1 MMLIIPKAHL
11 PFPYASTPRFLLFQG
26 KKTRQHRSD
35 PAEERSADNEVWP
48 ELWLNSFATGL
59 LPGHGA
65 AVKTRPLGKHHVKP
79 EWKCQHN
86 PKAIAANLNHRH
98 YSGSFLALLLFF
110 PKIACKINRASD

>member
-11 PFPYASTPRFLLFQG
+11 PFPYTSTPRFLLFQG

-35 PAEERSADNEVWP
+35 PAEERSADKEVWP

-65 AVKTRPLGKHHVKP
+65 AVKTRPLGKHHMKP

-86 PKAIAANLNHRH
+86 PKAIASQPQPQTLQWQL
-98 YSGSFLALLLFF
+98 SCIVVVF
-110 PKIACKINRASD
+110 P

>member
-1 MMLIIPKAHL
+1 MDDANYPKSSSL
-11 PFPYASTPRFLLFQG
+11 FPTPKLLLFQG
-26 KKTRQHRSD
+26 KQTRQHRSD
-35 PAEERSADNEVWP
+35 PAEDRSADNEVWP

-79 EWKCQHN
+79 EGKCQHN

-98 YSGSFLALLLFF
+98 YCDSFFALLLFF
-110 PKIACKINRASD
+110 PKIACKIKKPVIS